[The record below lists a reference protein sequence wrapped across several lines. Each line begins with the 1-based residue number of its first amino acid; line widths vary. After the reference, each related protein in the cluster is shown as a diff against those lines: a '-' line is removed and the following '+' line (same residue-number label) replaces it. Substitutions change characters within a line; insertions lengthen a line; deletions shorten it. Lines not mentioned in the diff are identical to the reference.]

1 MRTGATREEKSR
13 KHCDKC
19 LHRCAGSERA
29 IRNQKVGAIRSR
41 AGKGITISRWCG
53 DLRCQPSH
61 LNQGDTKKR
70 GSDPNPQSETSETAK
85 GFLGGSIP
93 YNGSLVF
100 LHGMKLLQSINP
112 GEFQSPAKHCFF
124 SI

>member
-1 MRTGATREEKSR
+1 MALDASHGAFRCRKLLAQAVMRTGATREEKSR

-53 DLRCQPSH
+53 TLDVSRV
-61 LNQGDTKKR
+61 
-70 GSDPNPQSETSETAK
+70 
-85 GFLGGSIP
+85 I
-93 YNGSLVF
+93 
-100 LHGMKLLQSINP
+100 
-112 GEFQSPAKHCFF
+112 
-124 SI
+124 